1 MAERLNA
8 TARDLEA
15 DLAWL
20 AALLQHRLDTYFA
33 EKPASPAL
41 PGERPPPMLADSPS
55 PYAEFLR
62 RHALTADERAV
73 LLLALAPSLRPQLLD
88 VLWARNPANQRGYSE
103 FGGVQG
109 ASSGHFIPTGETA
122 CFLLAGDHLAERLRV
137 IHLLADRDSLLTG
150 EVLLPLVPPP
160 GEGMLAARLQPAP
173 ALLALFG
180 LDAPGGEA
188 DALPAQRVTTGLTW
202 ADLVLPPATL
212 ARLEEVRDW
221 LIHGDT
227 LLHVWGMLSRLRPG
241 YTCLFHGPPG
251 TGKTLSACLLGKL
264 CEREV
269 HRVDL
274 SMVVSKYIGETEK
287 NLARVFDLAE
297 QRGWILFFDEADALF
312 GQRTR
317 VDSAHDRYANQE
329 VSYLLQRMEAYHG
342 LAILTTNLKSSLD
355 PAFLRRLRFIVHFPF
370 PDQAQR
376 LALWQR
382 VFPAGT
388 PTRELDF
395 EKLSRLSM
403 TGGSIRNIALNAAF
417 LAADD
422 GEPVMM
428 RHLLQASHAEASKRE
443 RPLADAE
450 TRGWL

>member
-8 TARDLEA
+8 TARDVEA

-41 PGERPPPMLADSPS
+41 PGDRPPPRLADSPS

-62 RHALTADERAV
+62 RHALTDDERAV

-109 ASSGHFIPTGETA
+109 AASGHFIPTGETA
-122 CFLLAGDHLAERLRV
+122 CFLLAGDHLPERLRV
-137 IHLLADRDSLLTG
+137 IHRLGERDSLLAG
-150 EVLLPLVPPP
+150 DVLLPLAPPP
-160 GEGMLAARLQPAP
+160 GEGLLAGRLQPAP

-180 LDAPGGEA
+180 LDAPGSEA
-188 DALPAQRVTTGLTW
+188 DALPAQRVTTGLAW

-212 ARLEEVRDW
+212 AQLEEVRDW
-221 LIHGDT
+221 LAHGDT
-227 LLHVWGMLSRLRPG
+227 LLHTLGMAARMRPG
-241 YTCLFHGPPG
+241 YTCLFYGPPG

-329 VSYLLQRMEAYHG
+329 VSYLLQRIEDFPGVVILSSNLRGNIDDAFTRRFQSVVAFPMPAVEERYRLWTESIPALLERDRDLDFVR
-342 LAILTTNLKSSLD
+342 LAEKYEVSGGTIINVIRYAALRSLVRGD
-355 PAFLRRLRFIVHFPF
+355 RRLATDDIDDGLRR
-370 PDQAQR
+370 
-376 LALWQR
+376 
-382 VFPAGT
+382 
-388 PTRELDF
+388 ELLK
-395 EKLSRLSM
+395 E
-403 TGGSIRNIALNAAF
+403 G
-417 LAADD
+417 
-422 GEPVMM
+422 
-428 RHLLQASHAEASKRE
+428 
-443 RPLADAE
+443 
-450 TRGWL
+450 RGF

>member
-1 MAERLNA
+1 MAERLNVL
-8 TARDLEA
+8 ARDVEA

-20 AALLQHRLDTYFA
+20 AVLLQHRLDTYFA
-33 EKPASPAL
+33 ENPASPAL
-41 PGERPPPMLADSPS
+41 PGERPPPGLDDSLS
-55 PYAEFLR
+55 SYAGFLR
-62 RHALTADERAV
+62 RHALTAAERAV
-73 LLLALAPSLRPQLLD
+73 LLLALAPLLRPQLLD

-122 CFLLAGDHLAERLRV
+122 CFLLAGDHLPERLRV
-137 IHLLADRDSLLTG
+137 IHLLAEHAGLLSG
-150 EVLLPLVPPP
+150 DVLLPLTPPP
-160 GEGMLAARLQPAP
+160 GEGWLAGRLQPSP

-180 LDAPGGEA
+180 LGVPGSEA
-188 DALPAQRVTTGLTW
+188 DALPAQRVTTGLSW

-212 ARLEEVRDW
+212 TQLEEVRDW
-221 LIHGDT
+221 LAHGDT
-227 LLHVWGMLSRLRPG
+227 LLHTLGMAARMRPG

-329 VSYLLQRMEAYHG
+329 VSYLLQRIEDFPG
-342 LAILTTNLKSSLD
+342 VVILSSNLRANIDDAFTRRFQSVVAFPMPAVEERYRLWTESL
-355 PAFLRRLRFIVHFPF
+355 PALLE
-370 PDQAQR
+370 PDNDLDLVR
-376 LALWQR
+376 LAEKHE
-382 VFPAGT
+382 VSGGT
-388 PTRELDF
+388 IINVMRYA
-395 EKLSRLSM
+395 
-403 TGGSIRNIALNAAF
+403 ALRSLVRGDRR

-422 GEPVMM
+422 IDDGLRRE
-428 RHLLQASHAEASKRE
+428 LLKEG
-443 RPLADAE
+443 
-450 TRGWL
+450 RGF

>member
-8 TARDLEA
+8 TARDVEA

-20 AALLQHRLDTYFA
+20 AALLQHRLNTYFA

-41 PGERPPPMLADSPS
+41 PGELPPPGLDDSPS
-55 PYAEFLR
+55 PYADFLR
-62 RHALTADERAV
+62 RHALTDDERAV

-137 IHLLADRDSLLTG
+137 IHRLGERDALLSGD
-150 EVLLPLVPPP
+150 VLLPLAPPP
-160 GEGMLAARLQPAP
+160 GEGLLAGRLQPAP

-180 LDAPGGEA
+180 LDAPGSEA
-188 DALPAQRVTTGLTW
+188 EALPAQRVTTGLAW

-212 ARLEEVRDW
+212 AQLEEVRDW
-221 LIHGDT
+221 LKHGDT
-227 LLHVWGMLSRLRPG
+227 LLHTLGMAARMRPG

-329 VSYLLQRMEAYHG
+329 VSYLLQRIEDFPGVVILSSNLRGNIDDAFTRRFQSVVAFPMPAAEERYRLWTEALPALLEQDVDLDFVR
-342 LAILTTNLKSSLD
+342 LAEKHEISGGTIINVIRYAALRSLVRGD
-355 PAFLRRLRFIVHFPF
+355 RRLAAEDINDGLRR
-370 PDQAQR
+370 
-376 LALWQR
+376 
-382 VFPAGT
+382 
-388 PTRELDF
+388 ELQK
-395 EKLSRLSM
+395 E
-403 TGGSIRNIALNAAF
+403 G
-417 LAADD
+417 
-422 GEPVMM
+422 
-428 RHLLQASHAEASKRE
+428 
-443 RPLADAE
+443 
-450 TRGWL
+450 RGF